1 MAADRDEIKLE
12 YITGK
17 MSLRALAK
25 KHGIYKDKVC
35 RWAKDEDWET
45 LRRQHCDKAET
56 AVLERDI
63 QNKTDRVDALYA
75 ASDMLL
81 KKVVAGIENAPLL
94 TPTAASNYSNAL
106 KNIKEIQ
113 MIRSAEDI
121 EEQRARIE
129 KLRRDAD
136 REDRSASIVVTL
148 EGGMDSYGG

>member
-1 MAADRDEIKLE
+1 MADKDEVRLE
-12 YITGK
+12 YITSK
-17 MSLRALAK
+17 LSLRALAK
-25 KHGIYKDKVC
+25 KHGLNKDRVC

-45 LRRQHCDKAET
+45 LRRQHCDKTQT
-56 AVLERDI
+56 AVLEKDI

-113 MIRSAEDI
+113 MIRSAEDL
-121 EEQRARIE
+121 EEQKARIE
-129 KLRRDAD
+129 KLRRESEKNDNNNT
-136 REDRSASIVVTL
+136 ITVTL
-148 EGGMDSYGG
+148 EGAMAEYGR

>member
-1 MAADRDEIKLE
+1 MANKDEVRLE
-12 YITGK
+12 YITTK
-17 MSLRALAK
+17 QSLRALAK
-25 KHGIYKDKVC
+25 KHGLNKDRVC

-45 LRRQHCDKAET
+45 LRRQHCDKTQT

-113 MIRSAEDI
+113 MIRTAEDL

-129 KLRRDAD
+129 KLRKDTE
-136 REDRSASIVVTL
+136 REEKSASITVTL
-148 EGGMDSYGG
+148 EGGLAEYGR

>member
-1 MAADRDEIKLE
+1 MADKDEVRLE
-12 YITGK
+12 YITTK
-17 MSLRALAK
+17 LSLRALAK
-25 KHGIYKDKVC
+25 KHGLNKDRVC

-45 LRRQHCDKAET
+45 LRRQHCDKTQT
-56 AVLERDI
+56 AVLEKDI

-113 MIRSAEDI
+113 MIRSAEDM
-121 EEQRARIE
+121 EEQKARIE
-129 KLRRDAD
+129 KLRRESEKDD
-136 REDRSASIVVTL
+136 NSKTITVTL
-148 EGGMDSYGG
+148 EGAMAEYGR

>member
-1 MAADRDEIKLE
+1 MADKDEVRLE
-12 YITGK
+12 YITSK
-17 MSLRALAK
+17 LSLRALAK
-25 KHGIYKDKVC
+25 KHGLNKDRVC

-45 LRRQHCDKAET
+45 LRRQHCDKTQT
-56 AVLERDI
+56 AVLEKDI

-113 MIRSAEDI
+113 MIRSAEDL
-121 EEQRARIE
+121 EEQKARIE
-129 KLRRDAD
+129 KLRRESEKDD
-136 REDRSASIVVTL
+136 SSKTITVTL
-148 EGGMDSYGG
+148 EGAMAEYGR